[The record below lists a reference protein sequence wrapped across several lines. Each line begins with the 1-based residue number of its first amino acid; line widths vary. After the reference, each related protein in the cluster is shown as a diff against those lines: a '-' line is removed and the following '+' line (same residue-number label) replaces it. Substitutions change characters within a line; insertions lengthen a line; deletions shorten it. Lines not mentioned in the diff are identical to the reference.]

1 MTGLEKLNIILA
13 QESHSYWSGRIAAEL
28 AYADK
33 LSFTLDGRYQREIE
47 NVLDVLL
54 ASLSTDGIITDAAAQ
69 FAETLL
75 SPLSEAAKQL
85 TMICIGHA
93 HIDMNWQWG
102 FHETASL
109 TVDTF
114 RTMLEL
120 MEEYPDF
127 TFAQSQA
134 SVYRIIEE
142 YAPWMLDE
150 IRRRV
155 AEGRWEVTASSWV
168 EPDKNMPSG
177 ESLARHILTTKRY
190 LSELIPT
197 VQPENLTI
205 DFVPDTFGHSAN
217 IPEICAAGGV
227 KYYYHCRGNGDHA
240 IYRWRSASGAELLV
254 FRDPTWY
261 NGEIC
266 PRMAEH
272 LPEFCKL
279 YHTDCYLKVYGVGD
293 HGGGPTRRD
302 LERLRDMATWPVM
315 PTIRPGTVHEFFSRI
330 DRPENEYPVLTGEQN
345 FVFSGC
351 YTSQSRIKMANR
363 IGEDRLYDAEVLAS
377 AAQLA
382 GGDKLAPSFDRAWRG
397 VLFNHF
403 HDILPGSGVTETR
416 EYALGLFQDSMAAV
430 RINANRAMQT
440 LAEQI
445 DTASIPF
452 DDDRLTISEGSG
464 VGYGG
469 SESAHFALA
478 GAGRGRGKTRAFT
491 VFNTTMYPWHGLVSL
506 TVWEWTGDVSRIRV
520 RTPDGTVLP
529 AQLMENGTWYWCH
542 HFLRL
547 SVDASVPALG
557 YTTLVVDEAP
567 LERTLYSPKSH
578 DRVDQFTDAPIV
590 LENDCIRA
598 VFDRTTMK
606 CIELTDLGDNHS
618 LTPPEGSCFFR
629 LIEED
634 TVHGMTAWHV
644 GGRMQVIDLNA
655 AQLVRILREVS
666 GNVEQSV
673 TYQVMFRGSTMDV
686 TVRLSP
692 HTSMLEFDVRADFR
706 EVGSSS
712 VVPQLAFAVPLA
724 YSARSFVND
733 IPMAVTERGALAY
746 DVPCRSFTMAKHEGR
761 RELQPSVLLTTDSK
775 YGFRNETTEL
785 GVSLIRA
792 TIDPD
797 PTPEYGMHHF
807 RIGVGVVSQP
817 DYDACLHLATQFA
830 HPCPSVSIPLGASGR
845 EKSLP
850 LSGAFCRVEG
860 QNVALSAVKPSED
873 GSGIVVRVY
882 NAAPQETTCH
892 LSFRIRPKGAYVCDL
907 NETTCT
913 PIAFTGKT
921 LTLTLPPHGIRSV
934 KLLAETAAQFLSRS

>member
-1 MTGLEKLNIILA
+1 MTVLEKLNTILA
-13 QESHSYWSGRIAAEL
+13 QESRSYWSGRIAAEL
-28 AYADK
+28 SYADK
-33 LSFTLDGRYQREIE
+33 LSFTQDGRYQREIE

-85 TMICIGHA
+85 TMLCIGHA

-114 RTMLEL
+114 RTMLDL

-142 YAPWMLDE
+142 YAPWMLDD

-190 LSELIPT
+190 LSDLIPAIS
-197 VQPENLTI
+197 PESLTI

-227 KYYYHCRGNGDHA
+227 KYYYHCRGNGDHC

-266 PRMAEH
+266 PRMADN

-279 YHTDCYLKVYGVGD
+279 YHTDCYLNVFGVGD

-302 LERLRDMATWPVM
+302 LERMQDMAKWPVM
-315 PTIRPGTVHEFFSRI
+315 PTIRFGTFHEFFSRI
-330 DRPENEYPVLTGEQN
+330 DRPENDYPVLTGEQN

-382 GGDKLAPSFDRAWRG
+382 GGEKLAASFDQAWRG

-416 EYALGLFQDSMAAV
+416 EYALGLFQNSMAAV

-440 LAEQI
+440 LSEQI
-445 DTASIPF
+445 DTASIPL

-469 SESAHFALA
+469 SESAHFAIA

-491 VFNTTMYPWHGLVSL
+491 VFNTTMYPWRGLISL

-542 HFLRL
+542 NFLRL
-547 SVDASVPALG
+547 SVDAEVPALG

-567 LERTLYSPKSH
+567 LERSVFSPKAF
-578 DRVDQFTDAPIV
+578 DRVDGFTDAPIV

-606 CIELTDLGDNHS
+606 CIELTDLVARHS

-634 TVHGMTAWHV
+634 TVCGMTAWHV
-644 GGRMQVIDLNA
+644 GGRMQVTDLNA
-655 AQLVRILREVS
+655 AQPVRILHVVT
-666 GNVEQSV
+666 GPVEQSV
-673 TYQVMFRGSTMDV
+673 TYQVPFRSSSMDV

-706 EVGSSS
+706 EVGSAA

-724 YSARSFVND
+724 YPAKSFVND
-733 IPMAVTERGALAY
+733 IPMAIMERGTLDQ
-746 DVPCRSFTMAKHEGR
+746 DVPCRSFTLAKNEGR
-761 RELQPSVLLTTDSK
+761 KELLPSVLLTTDSK
-775 YGFRNETTEL
+775 YGFRNQTNEL
-785 GVSLIRA
+785 GVALIRA

-797 PTPEYGMHHF
+797 PTPEFGIHHF

-817 DYDACLHLATQFA
+817 TNDECMRLATQFA
-830 HPCPSVSIPLGASGR
+830 HPCPSVSVPLGPSDR
-845 EKSLP
+845 EKRLP
-850 LSGAFCRVEG
+850 LRGAFCRVEG
-860 QNVALSAVKPSED
+860 QNVALSAIKPSED
-873 GSGIVVRVY
+873 GRGIVVRMY
-882 NAAPQETTCH
+882 NSATEETTCR
-892 LSFRIRPKGAYVCDL
+892 LSFRIRPKGAYACDL

-913 PIAFTGKT
+913 PLAFTGKT
-921 LTLTLPPHGIRSV
+921 LTLTLPPHGIQTV
-934 KLLAETAAQFLSRS
+934 KLLSE